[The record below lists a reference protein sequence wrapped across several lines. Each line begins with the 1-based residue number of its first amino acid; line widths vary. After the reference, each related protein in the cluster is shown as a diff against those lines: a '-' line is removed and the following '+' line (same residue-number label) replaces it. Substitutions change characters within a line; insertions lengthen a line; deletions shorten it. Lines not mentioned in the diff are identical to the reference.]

1 MLADLFSWSCIQH
14 IRRDRN
20 ILNRC
25 GNELRQRPS
34 FERRWSTVFRL
45 AWDDLSVDLIVS
57 RPWND
62 FSLPQLRRPSA
73 AVSVSP
79 AGSLALSQAE
89 TLATSVSAV
98 GRAGCRETTGAE
110 NCLFVI
116 ERDDKDLRTRIGL
129 FDFRLF
135 HHRLFERD

>member
-1 MLADLFSWSCIQH
+1 M
-14 IRRDRN
+14 
-20 ILNRC
+20 
-25 GNELRQRPS
+25 
-34 FERRWSTVFRL
+34 FRL

-62 FSLPQLRRPSA
+62 LLLPQLRRPGT

-98 GRAGCRETTGAE
+98 GRAGCREAAGAE

-116 ERDDKDLRTRIGL
+116 ERDGKNLRARIGL

-135 HHRLFERD
+135 HHRLFEREILRDVSTTQTGHISPSSAHPDETLFKRENRSFNT